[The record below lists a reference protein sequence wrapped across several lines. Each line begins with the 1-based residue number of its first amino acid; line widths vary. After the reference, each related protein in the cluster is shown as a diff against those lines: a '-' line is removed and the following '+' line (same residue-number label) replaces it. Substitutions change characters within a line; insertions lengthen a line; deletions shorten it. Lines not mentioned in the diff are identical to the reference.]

1 MNGFCTNGK
10 FMKGDAT
17 YGICT
22 AVTAATLTGETAATQ
37 SKPCAAFDYGTGA
50 TKVFF
55 YATNDEALVKCLNCT
70 TTAFSV
76 IGSSSSSIYG
86 NCKDLT

>member
-22 AVTAATLTGETAATQ
+22 AVTAATLTGETAAT
-37 SKPCAAFDYGTGA
+37 
-50 TKVFF
+50 
-55 YATNDEALVKCLNCT
+55 
-70 TTAFSV
+70 
-76 IGSSSSSIYG
+76 
-86 NCKDLT
+86 